1 MVIRKVERANYD
13 RAVDQSNNIN
23 NEIQRFAKIP
33 SAARDRW
40 DCNICLSI
48 YGSIIRLRVLMCTF
62 EIYARHAFCSVSDA
76 PGEQNT

>member
-1 MVIRKVERANYD
+1 MVIRKFERANYD

-23 NEIQRFAKIP
+23 NEIQRIAKIP
-33 SAARDRW
+33 HDRW
-40 DCNICLSI
+40 DCNICISI
-48 YGSIIRLRVLMCTF
+48 DGSILRLRVLMCTF